1 MSPANPTVFSGRY
14 EVQRPLARGGM
25 AEVFLAR
32 DQLLDRAVAVKVLSS
47 EYANDPS
54 FVERFKREAQAAAN
68 LNHPNIVAIYDWG
81 QEEGTSFIVMEY
93 VEGRTLAEILREEG
107 PLHPDRAADIAI
119 DVASALAVAHR
130 SGLVHR
136 DVKPGNVLVTPTGQ
150 VKVTDFG
157 IAVPST
163 TANDLTQ
170 VGTVMG
176 TATYFSPE
184 QAQGK
189 PCDPRSD
196 LYSLGVVLYEMLVG
210 RPPFDGDAPV
220 TIALKHVQELP
231 LSPNAVG
238 AHVAESLD
246 AITMKLLAKNPANRY
261 PSANDLVADLKRY
274 REGMHRVGK
283 AAAAAAA
290 AAQVPAVGTAAVA
303 PTSMMAA
310 VGTGYPTGQQYI
322 GFPDGGQ
329 PPVYHEPPRRGGT
342 GGRLAIFSV
351 LLVVLL
357 IVLAALLIVLTTGN
371 GKKTPTASL
380 VPVPD
385 VFGKTEAEATSLL
398 LQAGLQM
405 NTPLREVNVT
415 VEAGKV
421 FKQDPDAG
429 NKIDPTVRKVTIT
442 VSTGNASAAVPNV
455 IGSQQPVAENSIRS
469 NGFEVTVEQRSD
481 PTRPEGEVIDQDPKV
496 GTPLQTGKPVKII
509 VSTGAEEVDVPDVVG
524 QPATTALL
532 ALQKQGFD
540 VVEQKESSAT
550 VPLGTVIRTDPKLPQ
565 KLKKGTKITVVT
577 SDGVPQIPVPATESL
592 ATASARSFLE
602 QAGFVVAVVFQD
614 LPAGSPNIGRVISQ
628 APVGGSKQPQGTTI
642 TLTVGRG
649 PVATTTTPPASTTT
663 AAPAPTTTRR

>member
-93 VEGRTLAEILREEG
+93 VEGRTLADILRSDG

-163 TANDLTQ
+163 TVNDLTQ

-231 LSPNAVG
+231 LSPNTVG
-238 AHVAESLD
+238 AHIAESLD
-246 AITMKLLAKNPANRY
+246 AITMKLLAKEPVNRY
-261 PSANDLVADLKRY
+261 PSANDLVADLRRY
-274 REGMHRVGK
+274 REGMHRVGR
-283 AAAAAAA
+283 AAAAAAVVA
-290 AAQVPAVGTAAVA
+290 PTAAVA
-303 PTSMMAA
+303 ATSMLP
-310 VGTGYPTGQQYI
+310 VTSTGPQYATYP
-322 GFPDGGQ
+322 DAGGL
-329 PPVYHEPPRRGGT
+329 PPVYHEPPRRSGT

-357 IVLAALLIVLTTGN
+357 IVLTALLLVFLTGN
-371 GKKTPTASL
+371 DKKTPAASL
-380 VPVPD
+380 VAVPD
-385 VFGKTEAEATSLL
+385 LFGKTEQEATALI
-398 LQAGLQM
+398 QGAGLQL
-405 NTPLREVNVT
+405 NAPLRVVNVT

-421 FKQDPDAG
+421 FAQDPAAG
-429 NKIDPTVRKVTIT
+429 VKIDPTARKVTIT
-442 VSTGNASAAVPNV
+442 VSAGNAAAPVPNV
-455 IGSQQPVAENSIRS
+455 IGSQQTVAENALRS
-469 NGFEVTVEQRSD
+469 SGFEVTVEPRAD
-481 PTRPEGEVIDQDPKV
+481 ATRPEGEVIDQDPKV
-496 GTPLQTGKPVKII
+496 GSSLPTGQPVKII
-509 VSTGAEEVDVPDVVG
+509 VSTGAESVNVPDVAG
-524 QPATTALL
+524 WPATTALL
-532 ALQKQGFD
+532 ALQKLGFD

-565 KLKKGTKITVVT
+565 NLKKGTKITVVT
-577 SDGVPQIPVPATESL
+577 SDGVPQVPVSSVVGLSTVA
-592 ATASARSFLE
+592 ARGFLE
-602 QAGFVVAVVFQD
+602 QAGFKVDVAFQD
-614 LPAGSPNIGRVISQ
+614 LAAGSPNIGRVISVS
-628 APVGGSKQPQGTTI
+628 PTEGTKVPQGSTVTM
-642 TLTVGRG
+642 TVGRG
-649 PVATTTTPPASTTT
+649 PVATTTTPAPPTTTVVGSTTT
-663 AAPAPTTTRR
+663 TKKP